1 MMFSTQIIC
10 KKTITVTWEEL
21 GQLDY
26 FTGNMPDSLKVLQN
40 KKIEVAGFIV
50 PLEMDEYIDSV
61 KEFLL
66 VPDPFSCIHVPP
78 PPANQMI
85 LITMEESIPLDMDF
99 RGVAITGVLDIAESD
114 NGVFGYSL
122 KGESAKE
129 ANIEF
134 EDPIMEFL
142 TY

>member
-1 MMFSTQIIC
+1 
-10 KKTITVTWEEL
+10 
-21 GQLDY
+21 
-26 FTGNMPDSLKVLQN
+26 
-40 KKIEVAGFIV
+40 
-50 PLEMDEYIDSV
+50 MDEYIDSV